1 VARVEDSLR
10 RMSWVT
16 DSIIGG
22 RTTRVLPTGSGSTR
36 VRFSSC
42 SKIG

>member
-1 VARVEDSLR
+1 VAGVEDSLGQLSR
-10 RMSWVT
+10 VAYSVA
-16 DSIIGG
+16 GG

-42 SKIG
+42 SKVG